1 VLLPPF
7 LLVDDSY
14 TDVESHIALLKRIGL
29 VNAVRVIGDLA
40 GAQRYLQECAGE
52 RLPAIVFI
60 GSQIR
65 GGRGLNLVRWM
76 RGQHAAIAAI
86 PAVGLWQ
93 ADDPAGPG
101 YDGDDAAALGLAMVD
116 VPIDMH
122 RLIATLK
129 GLGLTERVR
138 IDSATLMVQVELWP
152 RTDTGTTHR
161 GATPAGEAE

>member
-14 TDVESHIALLKRIGL
+14 TDVESHVALLKRIGL
-29 VNAVRVIGDLA
+29 VNTVRVIGDLA

-60 GSQIR
+60 GTQIR
-65 GGRGLNLVRWM
+65 GGGGVDLVRWM

-86 PAVGLWQ
+86 PAIGLWRSDDT
-93 ADDPAGPG
+93 ADSGQN
-101 YDGDDAAALGLAMVD
+101 GDDAAALGLAMVD
-116 VPIDMH
+116 APVDMH
-122 RLIATLK
+122 RLIATMK

-152 RTDTGTTHR
+152 RPSSGPDR
-161 GATPAGEAE
+161 